1 MPTNL
6 YWIEDNRALV
16 MEHAGLIRYEQ
27 VREVFQRIA
36 EMDNVRYMLIV
47 GSEMML
53 ESPDVFKP
61 IELDQY
67 VLAIVGSP
75 NFRASIEV
83 IPEDH
88 PIRIFST
95 QKYMEMG
102 LLHKV
107 RYVETREDGNAL
119 LRELLAAESR

>member
-1 MPTNL
+1 
-6 YWIEDNRALV
+6 
-16 MEHAGLIRYEQ
+16 
-27 VREVFQRIA
+27 
-36 EMDNVRYMLIV
+36 
-47 GSEMML
+47 
-53 ESPDVFKP
+53 
-61 IELDQY
+61 

-75 NFRASIEV
+75 NFRVSIEV

-107 RYVETREDGNAL
+107 HYVETREDGNAL